1 MISDPE
7 QELVDFFKN
16 MDLDLRKS
24 EFSRFM
30 DQKVTPDVLCFIS
43 DCVLNLPNTQSFTT
57 SDIWNSYY
65 FERNVTAIFGKP
77 SPKNENASSEYDKF
91 IIQPLRVLYYSEVLE
106 SERKGHGYSYSI
118 KNHEILEFISIKERN
133 SYIFLYQY
141 LMKVLSD
148 SGLLTFFEKFRQKC
162 EIGDVSNEDYTELRN
177 RFIMF
182 MRGHTP
188 INQDVEIRRI
198 FPKILN
204 IYAYAHMINGSEKG
218 SLSKYPFQWSDLMYN
233 RLNWR
238 DTSKSKAITRREAE
252 SYRDRGPSDDYF
264 AYLIN
269 KAKALI
275 NKKYGGSEVRD
286 KYAVGPAS
294 HVHHIFPVST
304 FRELATYLENLIKLT
319 PTQHLSMAH
328 PNGNTHLINQDYQSV
343 CLLAKSMSIE
353 ESLKNGEMFYSVPN
367 FVHVIN
373 TGLGLSL
380 STGTDFN
387 SIRRAINNYYNRI

>member
-7 QELVDFFKN
+7 QELVHFFKN
-16 MDLDLRKS
+16 RDLDLRKS

-43 DCVLNLPNTQSFTT
+43 DCVLNLPSTRSFTT
-57 SDIWNSYY
+57 SDIWKSDY

-77 SPKNENASSEYDKF
+77 SPKNESASSEYDKF
-91 IIQPLRVLYYSEVLE
+91 IIQPLRVLYYSGILE
-106 SERKGHGYSYSI
+106 SERKGYGYSYSI

-133 SYIFLYQY
+133 AYIFLYQY
-141 LMKVLSD
+141 LAKVLSD
-148 SGLLTFFEKFRQKC
+148 SGLLTFFERYRQKC
-162 EIGDVSNEDYTELRN
+162 EKGDVCNEDYTELRN

-204 IYAYAHMINGSEKG
+204 IYAYAHGINGSEKG
-218 SLSKYPFQWSDLMYN
+218 RLSKYPFQWSDLMYN

-238 DTSKSKAITRREAE
+238 DTGKSKAITRREAE
-252 SYRDRGPSDDYF
+252 LYREPSEDYF
-264 AYLIN
+264 DYLVN
-269 KAKALI
+269 KAKAI
-275 NKKYGGSEVRD
+275 ISKKYGDSEVRD
-286 KYAVGPAS
+286 KYAVGSAS
-294 HVHHIFPVST
+294 HVHHIFPVSA

-328 PNGNTHLINQDYQSV
+328 PNGNTHLINRDYQSV
-343 CLLAKSMSIE
+343 CLLAKSRSIE
-353 ESLKNGEMFYSVPN
+353 DSLKNGEMLYSVPN

-380 STGTDFN
+380 STGIDFN
-387 SIRRAINNYYNRI
+387 TIRRSINNYYNRI